1 MKTLA
6 NCKPTEFLVQ
16 TNRIRKHAEKWLKL
30 TGIMNIRKD
39 VPPPVE
45 GQSQEERRKV
55 LEEQMKKN
63 TSRMLDAALEE
74 HPQETIEL
82 LGLMCFVEPENVDDH
97 PISYYLK
104 AFSEVASDE
113 DVVGFFT
120 SLIKLGQTNT
130 LNV

>member
-6 NCKPTEFLVQ
+6 SCKPTEFLAQ

-45 GQSQEERRKV
+45 GQSREERRKV

-63 TSRMLDAALEE
+63 ASRMLTAVLEE

-82 LGLMCFVEPENVDDH
+82 LGLMCFIEPENVDDY
-97 PISYYLK
+97 PVSYYLR
-104 AFSEVASDE
+104 AFSEVVNDE
-113 DVVGFFT
+113 DVVSFFT
-120 SLIKLGQTNT
+120 SLMKLGQTDTSNA
-130 LNV
+130 

>member
-6 NCKPTEFLVQ
+6 SCKPTEFLVQ

-30 TGIMNIRKD
+30 TGIMDIRKD

-55 LEEQMKKN
+55 LEEQIKKN

-82 LGLMCFVEPENVDDH
+82 LGLMCFVEPENVDDY

-104 AFSEVASDE
+104 AFLEVVSDK

-120 SLIKLGQTNT
+120 SLMKLGQTNT
-130 LNV
+130 SNA

>member
-16 TNRIRKHAEKWLKL
+16 TNRIRKHAEKWLEL

-120 SLIKLGQTNT
+120 SLIKLGQTGTSNA
-130 LNV
+130 